1 LPTTG
6 PSLFWPHI
14 PIPYLTG
21 AILYGG
27 SLVYLLLSGKFRLLY
42 LCVGPVVLHLL
53 LSALKLYP
61 FDLRLILYMLPLFLL
76 VMATGLF
83 ALCNFLF
90 QWAPRVLRYGVAV
103 LFVVL
108 LFAYNA
114 YYNYPYLFS
123 GEDIKPVLTVM
134 NQNMQDGYNVYVY
147 FGARPAY
154 RYYREIGY
162 ARFGR
167 AKIVMGEAHAGDP
180 EGYLTEMQSLKG
192 PTWFLISHG
201 STQEEE
207 QYILKGLAARGT
219 KMTEIIGYGS
229 RAYLFDLK

>member
-1 LPTTG
+1 
-6 PSLFWPHI
+6 
-14 PIPYLTG
+14 
-21 AILYGG
+21 
-27 SLVYLLLSGKFRLLY
+27 
-42 LCVGPVVLHLL
+42 
-53 LSALKLYP
+53 
-61 FDLRLILYMLPLFLL
+61 
-76 VMATGLF
+76 MATGLF

-103 LFVVL
+103 LFVLL

-162 ARFGR
+162 ARFGA

-180 EGYLTEMQSLKG
+180 QEYLTEMQSLKG

-201 STQEEE
+201 RTQEEE

-219 KMTEIIGYGS
+219 KVKEIIGYGS